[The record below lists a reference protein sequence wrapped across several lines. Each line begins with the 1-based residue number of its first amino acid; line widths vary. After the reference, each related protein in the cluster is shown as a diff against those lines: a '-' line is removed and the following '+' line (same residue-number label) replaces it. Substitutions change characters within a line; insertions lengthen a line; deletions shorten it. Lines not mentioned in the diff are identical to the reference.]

1 MVDVFKKICL
11 NFGSTYLKT
20 ENMKNI
26 NKILFSAFALSLVL
40 SSCSIE
46 KRVHNSGYHISWK
59 NGKHADKSASEKDE
73 RIVLKKSEP
82 VIYTETEE
90 TLTASENTVTEEKTF
105 VNTDQ
110 ATDLKSDQ
118 VAEVADRPV
127 RNANTKTVAAKET
140 KQVQST
146 ETKGKHAK
154 QLLKKSEQK
163 KQHNQMPETAASLVL
178 LVILAFL
185 LPFVAVGIVTDWE
198 TGPVLIS
205 ILLMLLFWIPAV
217 IYALIIIVNRS

>member
-1 MVDVFKKICL
+1 
-11 NFGSTYLKT
+11 
-20 ENMKNI
+20 MKNI

-90 TLTASENTVTEEKTF
+90 TLTASENTVTEQETF
-105 VNTDQ
+105 INVDQ
-110 ATDLKSDQ
+110 ATDAKSDK
-118 VAEVADRPV
+118 VDAVADRPASKA
-127 RNANTKTVAAKET
+127 NAKTAAAQET

-154 QLLKKSEQK
+154 QLLKKSQQK
-163 KQHNQMPETAASLVL
+163 KQHNNLPETSASIVL

-217 IYALIIIVNRS
+217 IYALIIIARRG